1 MWYEKSSSRGREKKK
16 KAHWNIMEYNAETST
31 CMSPCTCV
39 CREHIHKCLENSV
52 SDRYW
57 TSRSCVV
64 FFPLSVIIPYTFN
77 TRKFILFFFLEV
89 NIPKSI
95 LLFSA
100 LHRRYTLSQFP
111 LKNLKPTAWLLKEIL
126 FCPASVLWTTW
137 KKPPGHSLFWTS
149 LKETDTVWLQL
160 INPQTW
166 GINNIILLSDA
177 INMTFTN

>member
-1 MWYEKSSSRGREKKK
+1 MYVSMYMCMQRTHTQVFREQCIRQILNKQ
-16 KAHWNIMEYNAETST
+16 I
-31 CMSPCTCV
+31 
-39 CREHIHKCLENSV
+39 LFF
-52 SDRYW
+52 
-57 TSRSCVV
+57 

-126 FCPASVLWTTW
+126 FCPASVLRTTW